1 MWLHIE
7 TGCTVA
13 PPVLNCNHIPHPD
26 GAMHTD
32 SPCPVARSA
41 DLLGDRWALLVIRDA
56 FDGIT
61 RFGDFQR
68 SLGAARNILSD
79 RLRRLV
85 EAGLLVQQ
93 PAADGS
99 AYQDY
104 VLTAAGRD
112 LFPLLVALRQWGE
125 RHRFSPGEAHSTL
138 VERGTGSALAYMQP
152 QDAAGHAIGAEQ
164 TVVRKL

>member
-1 MWLHIE
+1 MR
-7 TGCTVA
+7 
-13 PPVLNCNHIPHPD
+13 
-26 GAMHTD
+26 TD

-41 DLLGDRWALLVIRDA
+41 DLLGDRWALLLIRDA

-85 EAGLLVQQ
+85 EAGILQLR
-93 PAADGS
+93 PASDGS
-99 AYQDY
+99 AYQEY
-104 VLTAAGRD
+104 VLTAAGQE

-125 RHRFSPGEAHSTL
+125 RHRFGTGEAHSQL
-138 VERGTGSALAYMQP
+138 IELATRRPLPYMQP
-152 QDAAGHAIGAEQ
+152 LDAAGHALASGQ
-164 TVVRKL
+164 TVVLKLV

>member
-1 MWLHIE
+1 
-7 TGCTVA
+7 
-13 PPVLNCNHIPHPD
+13 
-26 GAMHTD
+26 MHAD

-56 FDGIT
+56 FDGVT

-85 EAGLLVQQ
+85 AAGLLAQQ

-125 RHRFSPGEAHSTL
+125 RHRFAPGEAHSTL
-138 VERGTGSALAYMQP
+138 VERETGAALPYMQP
-152 QDAAGHAIGAEQ
+152 LTADGQPVPAER
-164 TVVRKL
+164 TVVRKLS

>member
-1 MWLHIE
+1 
-7 TGCTVA
+7 
-13 PPVLNCNHIPHPD
+13 
-26 GAMHTD
+26 MHAD

-85 EAGLLVQQ
+85 EAGILQLQ
-93 PAADGS
+93 PASDGS
-99 AYQDY
+99 AYQEY
-104 VLTAAGRD
+104 VLTAAGLE

-125 RHRFSPGEAHSTL
+125 RRRFGAGEAHSQL
-138 VERGTGSALAYMQP
+138 IELATRRPLPYMQP
-152 QDAAGHAIGAEQ
+152 LDAAGHALASGQ
-164 TVVRKL
+164 TVVLKLA

>member
-1 MWLHIE
+1 
-7 TGCTVA
+7 
-13 PPVLNCNHIPHPD
+13 
-26 GAMHTD
+26 MHAD

-79 RLRRLV
+79 RLRKLV
-85 EAGLLVQQ
+85 ESGILQLQ
-93 PAADGS
+93 PASDGS
-99 AYQDY
+99 AYQQY
-104 VLTAAGRD
+104 VLTDAGLE

-125 RHRFSPGEAHSTL
+125 RHRFGNSEAHSQLIESSTRRPL
-138 VERGTGSALAYMQP
+138 PYMQP
-152 QDAAGHAIGAEQ
+152 RGRDGRPLQASA
-164 TVVRKL
+164 TRVRKLKAHGREA

>member
-1 MWLHIE
+1 
-7 TGCTVA
+7 
-13 PPVLNCNHIPHPD
+13 
-26 GAMHTD
+26 MHAD

-85 EAGLLVQQ
+85 EAGILQLQ
-93 PAADGS
+93 PASDGS
-99 AYQDY
+99 AYQEY
-104 VLTAAGRD
+104 VLTAAGWNCSRCWSHC
-112 LFPLLVALRQWGE
+112 ASG
-125 RHRFSPGEAHSTL
+125 
-138 VERGTGSALAYMQP
+138 GSAIASVQAKP
-152 QDAAGHAIGAEQ
+152 I
-164 TVVRKL
+164 RS

>member
-1 MWLHIE
+1 
-7 TGCTVA
+7 
-13 PPVLNCNHIPHPD
+13 
-26 GAMHTD
+26 MHAD
-32 SPCPVARSA
+32 SPCPLARSA

-125 RHRFSPGEAHSTL
+125 RHRFAPGEAHSTL
-138 VERGTGSALAYMQP
+138 VERSTGNALAYMQP
-152 QDAAGHAIGAEQ
+152 RAAAGHAIGAEQ

>member
-1 MWLHIE
+1 
-7 TGCTVA
+7 
-13 PPVLNCNHIPHPD
+13 
-26 GAMHTD
+26 MHAD

-85 EAGLLVQQ
+85 EAGILQLQ
-93 PAADGS
+93 PASDGS
-99 AYQDY
+99 AYQEY
-104 VLTAAGRD
+104 VLTAAGLE
-112 LFPLLVALRQWGE
+112 LFRCWSHCASGE
-125 RHRFSPGEAHSTL
+125 RHRFGAGEAHSQL
-138 VERGTGSALAYMQP
+138 IELATRRPLPYMQP
-152 QDAAGHAIGAEQ
+152 RGRDGQPLQPTA
-164 TVVRKL
+164 TRVRKLKGDGRDT

>member
-1 MWLHIE
+1 
-7 TGCTVA
+7 
-13 PPVLNCNHIPHPD
+13 
-26 GAMHTD
+26 MHAN

-41 DLLGDRWALLVIRDA
+41 DLLGDRWALLIIRDA
-56 FDGIT
+56 FDGIS

-104 VLTAAGRD
+104 VLTAAGQD

-125 RHRFSPGEAHSTL
+125 RHRFAAGEAHSQL
-138 VERGTGSALAYMQP
+138 IECSNRRPLPYMRPHGRDGQP
-152 QDAAGHAIGAEQ
+152 LHAAD
-164 TVVRKL
+164 TRVRKLKEEGGRA

>member
-1 MWLHIE
+1 
-7 TGCTVA
+7 
-13 PPVLNCNHIPHPD
+13 
-26 GAMHTD
+26 MHAD

-85 EAGLLVQQ
+85 EAGILQLQ
-93 PAADGS
+93 PASDGS
-99 AYQDY
+99 AYQEY
-104 VLTAAGRD
+104 VLTAAGQE

-125 RHRFSPGEAHSTL
+125 RHRFGEGEAHSSL
-138 VERGTGSALAYMQP
+138 IQRGNGSTVPYMQP
-152 QDAAGHAIGAEQ
+152 LDQTGQPLPAHA
-164 TVVRKL
+164 TVVRKV

>member
-1 MWLHIE
+1 
-7 TGCTVA
+7 
-13 PPVLNCNHIPHPD
+13 
-26 GAMHTD
+26 MHAD

-56 FDGIT
+56 FDGIS

-85 EAGLLVQQ
+85 DAGLLVQQ

-99 AYQDY
+99 AYQGY

-125 RHRFSPGEAHSTL
+125 RHCFGPGEAHSTL
-138 VERGTGSALAYMQP
+138 VERGSGAALPYMQP
-152 QDAAGHAIGAEQ
+152 LDAGGHAVDAGQ

>member
-1 MWLHIE
+1 
-7 TGCTVA
+7 
-13 PPVLNCNHIPHPD
+13 
-26 GAMHTD
+26 MHAN
-32 SPCPVARSA
+32 SLCPVARSA
-41 DLLGDRWALLVIRDA
+41 ELLGDRWALLVIRDA
-56 FDGIT
+56 FDGIS

-99 AYQDY
+99 AYHDY
-104 VLTAAGRD
+104 VLTAAGQD

-125 RHRFSPGEAHSTL
+125 RHCFAAGEAHSQL
-138 VERGTGSALAYMQP
+138 IESSSRRPLPYMQP
-152 QDAAGHAIGAEQ
+152 HGRDGQPVRAAD
-164 TVVRKL
+164 TRVRKLKGEGGRA

>member
-1 MWLHIE
+1 
-7 TGCTVA
+7 
-13 PPVLNCNHIPHPD
+13 
-26 GAMHTD
+26 MHAD

-41 DLLGDRWALLVIRDA
+41 DLLGDRWALLLIRDA

-85 EAGLLVQQ
+85 EAGILQLR
-93 PAADGS
+93 PASDGS
-99 AYQDY
+99 AYQEY
-104 VLTAAGRD
+104 VLTAAGQE

-125 RHRFSPGEAHSTL
+125 RHRFGTGEAHSQL
-138 VERGTGSALAYMQP
+138 IELATRRPLPYMQP
-152 QDAAGHAIGAEQ
+152 LDAAGHALASGQ
-164 TVVRKL
+164 TVVLKLV

>member
-1 MWLHIE
+1 
-7 TGCTVA
+7 
-13 PPVLNCNHIPHPD
+13 
-26 GAMHTD
+26 MHAD

-85 EAGLLVQQ
+85 EAGILQLQ
-93 PAADGS
+93 PASDGS
-99 AYQDY
+99 AYQEY
-104 VLTAAGRD
+104 VLTAAGQE

-125 RHRFSPGEAHSTL
+125 RHRFGAGEAHSQL
-138 VERGTGSALAYMQP
+138 IELATRRPLPYMQP
-152 QDAAGHAIGAEQ
+152 LDAAGHALASGQ
-164 TVVRKL
+164 TVVLKLV

>member
-1 MWLHIE
+1 
-7 TGCTVA
+7 
-13 PPVLNCNHIPHPD
+13 
-26 GAMHTD
+26 MHAN

-56 FDGIT
+56 FDGIS

-104 VLTAAGRD
+104 VLTAAGQD

-125 RHRFSPGEAHSTL
+125 RHRFAAGEAHSQL
-138 VERGTGSALAYMQP
+138 IESSSRRPLPYMQP
-152 QDAAGHAIGAEQ
+152 RGRDGQPLHA
-164 TVVRKL
+164 TDTRVRKLKEEGGRV

>member
-7 TGCTVA
+7 TACTVA
-13 PPVLNCNHIPHPD
+13 LPVLNCNHISYPD
-26 GAMHTD
+26 AAMHTD

-85 EAGLLVQQ
+85 EAGLLMQQ

-125 RHRFSPGEAHSTL
+125 RHRFAAGEAHSTL
-138 VERGTGSALAYMQP
+138 VERSTGSALAYMQP
-152 QDAAGHAIGAEQ
+152 QDAAGHAIGADQ

>member
-1 MWLHIE
+1 MP
-7 TGCTVA
+7 A
-13 PPVLNCNHIPHPD
+13 
-26 GAMHTD
+26 D

-41 DLLGDRWALLVIRDA
+41 DLLGDRWSLLVIRDA

-85 EAGLLVQQ
+85 EAGLLAQQ

-125 RHRFSPGEAHSTL
+125 RHCFAPGEAHSTL
-138 VERGTGSALAYMQP
+138 VERGNGRTLPYMQP
-152 QDAAGHAIGAEQ
+152 LDPAGRAIAPAQ

>member
-1 MWLHIE
+1 
-7 TGCTVA
+7 
-13 PPVLNCNHIPHPD
+13 
-26 GAMHTD
+26 MHTD

-56 FDGIT
+56 FDGVT

-85 EAGLLVQQ
+85 EAGILQLQ
-93 PAADGS
+93 PASDGS
-99 AYQDY
+99 AYQEY
-104 VLTAAGRD
+104 VLTAAGQE

-125 RHRFSPGEAHSTL
+125 RHRFGAGEAHSQL
-138 VERGTGSALAYMQP
+138 IELATRRPLPYMQP
-152 QDAAGHAIGAEQ
+152 LDAAGHALASGQ
-164 TVVRKL
+164 TVVLKLV

>member
-1 MWLHIE
+1 
-7 TGCTVA
+7 
-13 PPVLNCNHIPHPD
+13 
-26 GAMHTD
+26 MHAD

-56 FDGIT
+56 FDGVS

-85 EAGLLVQQ
+85 EAGILQLR
-93 PAADGS
+93 PASDGS
-99 AYQDY
+99 VYQEY
-104 VLTAAGRD
+104 VLTAAGQE

-125 RHRFSPGEAHSTL
+125 RHRFGMGEAHSQL
-138 VERGTGSALAYMQP
+138 IELATRRPLPYMQP
-152 QDAAGHAIGAEQ
+152 LDAAGHALASGQ
-164 TVVRKL
+164 TVVLKLV

>member
-1 MWLHIE
+1 
-7 TGCTVA
+7 
-13 PPVLNCNHIPHPD
+13 
-26 GAMHTD
+26 MHAN

-85 EAGLLVQQ
+85 EAGILQLQ
-93 PAADGS
+93 PASDGS
-99 AYQDY
+99 GYQQY
-104 VLTAAGRD
+104 VLTAAGQE

-125 RHRFSPGEAHSTL
+125 RHRFGAGEAHSSL
-138 VERGTGSALAYMQP
+138 VQRDNGSTVPYMQP
-152 QDAAGHAIGAEQ
+152 LDTHGQPLPAHA

>member
-1 MWLHIE
+1 
-7 TGCTVA
+7 
-13 PPVLNCNHIPHPD
+13 
-26 GAMHTD
+26 MHAD

-85 EAGLLVQQ
+85 EAGILQLR
-93 PAADGS
+93 PASDGS
-99 AYQDY
+99 VYQEY
-104 VLTAAGRD
+104 VLTAAGQE

-125 RHRFSPGEAHSTL
+125 RHRFGMGEAHSQL
-138 VERGTGSALAYMQP
+138 IELATRRPLPYMQP
-152 QDAAGHAIGAEQ
+152 LDAAGHALASGQ
-164 TVVRKL
+164 TVVLKLV

>member
-1 MWLHIE
+1 
-7 TGCTVA
+7 
-13 PPVLNCNHIPHPD
+13 
-26 GAMHTD
+26 MHAD

-85 EAGLLVQQ
+85 EAGILQLQ
-93 PAADGS
+93 PASDGS
-99 AYQDY
+99 AYQEY
-104 VLTAAGRD
+104 VLTAAGLE
-112 LFPLLVALRQWGE
+112 LFPLLVALRQWG
-125 RHRFSPGEAHSTL
+125 
-138 VERGTGSALAYMQP
+138 SAIASVQAKP
-152 QDAAGHAIGAEQ
+152 I
-164 TVVRKL
+164 RS

>member
-1 MWLHIE
+1 
-7 TGCTVA
+7 
-13 PPVLNCNHIPHPD
+13 
-26 GAMHTD
+26 MHAD

-56 FDGIT
+56 FDGVS

-85 EAGLLVQQ
+85 EAGILQLQ
-93 PAADGS
+93 PASDGS
-99 AYQDY
+99 AYQQY
-104 VLTAAGRD
+104 VLTAAGLE

-125 RHRFSPGEAHSTL
+125 RHRFGAGEAHSSL
-138 VERGTGSALAYMQP
+138 IQRDNGSAVPYMQP
-152 QDAAGHAIGAEQ
+152 LDNNRQPLPAHA
-164 TVVRKL
+164 TVVRKLKL

>member
-1 MWLHIE
+1 
-7 TGCTVA
+7 
-13 PPVLNCNHIPHPD
+13 
-26 GAMHTD
+26 MHAN

-125 RHRFSPGEAHSTL
+125 RHRFAAGEAHSTL
-138 VERGTGSALAYMQP
+138 IERASGTPLPLMHP
-152 QDAAGHAIGAEQ
+152 QDASGHPIASEQ